1 VHDSRYTLY
10 WPVAAPDE
18 VARRRTALVEADRG
32 PLALDAATVDTVAFG
47 EQQSETD
54 HGFRGEAAVALDAE
68 GRRARTTTARMS
80 VVLND
85 PEGAGRVLRIGFRHA
100 GGSTGVT
107 LRFNGIRIA
116 EETWEDRHGDTE
128 LDYGLP
134 QSLAACTLEIAA
146 PDGKATPGITTVRL
160 LR

>member
-1 VHDSRYTLY
+1 
-10 WPVAAPDE
+10 
-18 VARRRTALVEADRG
+18 
-32 PLALDAATVDTVAFG
+32 
-47 EQQSETD
+47 
-54 HGFRGEAAVALDAE
+54 
-68 GRRARTTTARMS
+68 
-80 VVLND
+80 VLND
-85 PEGAGRVLRIGFRHA
+85 PEGAGRVLRIGFRHS

-116 EETWEDRHGDTE
+116 EETWEDRSGDIE

-134 QSLAACTLEIAA
+134 QTLPACTLEIAA